1 MLKPFFILTFMLL
14 CSAGAVAQ
22 TPGSATSSA
31 VLQSCFMGTPA
42 SFWTAQKLTPDQS
55 RRMEA
60 IYEACKTECD
70 LPGVQKD
77 DNAISSSDGSTV
89 MAELKNI
96 LTMDQYAAWTSY
108 CSDFGKEGK
117 SAAPSSK

>member
-1 MLKPFFILTFMLL
+1 
-14 CSAGAVAQ
+14 
-22 TPGSATSSA
+22 
-31 VLQSCFMGTPA
+31 
-42 SFWTAQKLTPDQS
+42 
-55 RRMEA
+55 MEA

-108 CSDFGKEGK
+108 CADFGKEGK